1 MKPRMKA
8 YTVAGLSVLLL
19 AGCGSAGSSGTPS
32 KAPTKIATSGMK
44 GTITVLTN
52 RTDMQANGMLNKYS
66 KAFEKL
72 YPGTKVKWQT
82 FVDNN
87 TVQVQMNG
95 GVYPD
100 VMMILP
106 TLTPS
111 ELPQFFAPLNNLGLG
126 NKVYFNNYQAYQ
138 GKVYGIATFGDVNGI
153 VYNKAAFK
161 KAGIK
166 TIPRTMTQFYKDC
179 ALLKKSGVVP
189 IALNYTDKWPL
200 GNWSDVLG
208 NLLAKNPNYLNTMVN
223 SNAPFAQSTP
233 EGQALTVARTLV
245 NRGYVEHD
253 FKNTNWANS
262 KVMLAQGKFG
272 MMFLGNWA
280 VPQVISSGTTSNNI
294 GFFPFPASNNGKNI
308 AILTPDWFL
317 AVNKHSKS
325 IPVAEAFVKWEVV
338 NSGYADYAGG
348 IPTLKTQK
356 SNVPQL
362 VAFEKEATVIPGVP
376 TSAQWTKIANS
387 AQLDLTGG
395 GAVQTVLTTKNLSA
409 ALQQMNQAWASAKS
423 MTGQ

>member
-1 MKPRMKA
+1 MKKW
-8 YTVAGLSVLLL
+8 TVSFSALGLSAAVL
-19 AGCGSAGSSGTPS
+19 AGVAMTSTG
-32 KAPTKIATSGMK
+32 ATSGAK
-44 GTITVLTN
+44 SAITGTITVLTN
-52 RTDMQANGMLNKYS
+52 RTDMAANGMLNKYS
-66 KAFEKL
+66 KEFEKL
-72 YPGTKVKWQT
+72 YPGTKVKWET

-106 TLTPS
+106 TVTQQ

-138 GKVYGIATFGDVNGI
+138 GKVYGIATFGDVGGI

-166 TIPRTMTQFYKDC
+166 AIPKTLAQFYKDC

-200 GNWSDVLG
+200 QYWTDYLS
-208 NLLAKNPNYLNTMVN
+208 NLIAKNPNYTNTMVN
-223 SNAPFAQSTP
+223 SKAPFAQNTP
-233 EGQALTVARTLV
+233 EGQSLTIARTLV
-245 NRGYVEHD
+245 NKGYVEHD

-262 KVMLAQGKFG
+262 KIMLAKGKFG

-280 VPQVISSGTTSNNI
+280 VPQIISSGTTSSNV

-308 AILTPDWFL
+308 AVLTPDWFL

-325 IPVAEAFVKWEVV
+325 IPAAEAFVKWEVL

-348 IPTLKTQK
+348 IPTLKSQK
-356 SNVPQL
+356 SKVPQL
-362 VAFEKEATVIPGVP
+362 AAFENEAKVVPGVP
-376 TSAQWTKIANS
+376 TSAKWTKIANA
-387 AQLDLTGG
+387 AQLDLTSG
-395 GAVQTVLTTKNLSA
+395 GAVQTVLTAKNFPA
-409 ALQQMNQAWASAKS
+409 ALQQMNQSWASAAS
-423 MTGQ
+423 MIGF